1 MAVRWAHLPA
11 WVLIV
16 SLVGFVRLYLRA
28 GRLWLAWTI
37 CGVRT
42 LSLILNFV
50 FTPNL
55 NYREITALR
64 HVAFLGET
72 VVAPDGVPS
81 PWMLIGQLGL
91 LLLVIFVADAAIT
104 VWQRGERGQALLVGG
119 SVVFFVV
126 AGTGEAILTLWGII
140 HVPITVSLF
149 YMAIVAAMGY
159 ELSQDVL
166 RAARL
171 SDELRESQQRM
182 ALATHAA
189 NVGIWVRDLVRNE
202 VWATDNWRTL
212 FGFAKSERIDL
223 NGFLQKL
230 HPEDREAVSQ
240 TLAKALGGEGAY
252 ETEYRVVLPDGR
264 IRWIASRGRVEFNGA
279 GKPVLMRGASL
290 DITTRKQVE
299 EELFRGRKLESLGVL
314 AGGIAHDF
322 NNFLNIIA
330 GNIALTKMHLKPADP
345 VCNILEQAAAACN
358 RATSLALQLLTFAKG
373 GAPVRIP
380 SRLDGVVKG
389 AVDLAGAGAQV
400 AIDLAIVDD
409 LWSAEIDIEQ
419 ISHALHNILLNARQA
434 MPEGGMIEVRAENVV
449 FDADSLSLRPGN
461 YILISVRD
469 HGCGIEADVLPRIF
483 DPYFTT
489 KQSGS
494 GLGLATVYA
503 IIAKHGGH
511 ITVQSMLD
519 VGTTF
524 SIYLPACATAQPAES
539 SIGQQLQTG
548 SGRILVMDDEE
559 ALLILLTQILEWL
572 GYEVECVRDGL
583 EAIELYQKAKDS
595 GRHFDIVLLDLTIPG
610 GTGGK
615 EVAARLREVD
625 DSVILIVSSGYSNTP
640 IMSEFRKY
648 GFNDVLSKPWTPVQL
663 SEVLRRYTRPLGN
676 SKTPTRK

>member
-1 MAVRWAHLPA
+1 MRWAHLPA

-223 NGFLQKL
+223 NGFLQRL

-400 AIDLAIVDD
+400 AIDLTIVDD

-572 GYEVECVRDGL
+572 GYEVESVRDGL